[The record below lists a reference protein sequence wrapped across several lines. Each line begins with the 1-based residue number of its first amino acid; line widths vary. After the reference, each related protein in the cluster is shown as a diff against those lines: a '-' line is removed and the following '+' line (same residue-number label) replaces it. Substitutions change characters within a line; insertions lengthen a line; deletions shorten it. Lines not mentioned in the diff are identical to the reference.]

1 MYSKNQLLYKTGLK
15 RAWVS
20 WAKSENGRENAMG
33 RHNLYN
39 LAAYLCQEFWV
50 VFLPLPPSLTSP
62 STSPPPSVELF
73 FNKRPP
79 SPCGWGD
86 KPLLFTRK
94 FWWHIDFGNLSRFHD
109 FQRKHHPRLNVWPA
123 ALTLLSPGFCSELPL
138 ENTYW
143 LGSRQIAKENQRN
156 TGEDNWDR
164 RNKEV
169 TVRGWKTG
177 WRECRGDALLPHHL
191 NYSVV

>member
-1 MYSKNQLLYKTGLK
+1 MVMEREGTKVYCSSWVLPILDLNTQSLLLTVQQSVMYSKNKLLYKTGLK

-20 WAKSENGRENAMG
+20 WAKSENGRENAMV

-50 VFLPLPPSLTSP
+50 VFLPLPPPLASP

-94 FWWHIDFGNLSRFHD
+94 FLWHIDFGNLLRFHD
-109 FQRKHHPRLNVWPA
+109 F
-123 ALTLLSPGFCSELPL
+123 
-138 ENTYW
+138 
-143 LGSRQIAKENQRN
+143 
-156 TGEDNWDR
+156 
-164 RNKEV
+164 
-169 TVRGWKTG
+169 
-177 WRECRGDALLPHHL
+177 
-191 NYSVV
+191 

>member
-15 RAWVS
+15 RAWIS
-20 WAKSENGRENAMG
+20 WAKSENGRENAMV

-39 LAAYLCQEFWV
+39 LAAYLYQEFWV
-50 VFLPLPPSLTSP
+50 VFLPLPPLSPPLPPPHPLPWSYFSIKDRLVHVAEVINPFYLRESFDDTLTSVICRAFM
-62 STSPPPSVELF
+62 TSRGSI
-73 FNKRPP
+73 
-79 SPCGWGD
+79 
-86 KPLLFTRK
+86 T
-94 FWWHIDFGNLSRFHD
+94 HD
-109 FQRKHHPRLNVWPA
+109 LMCDRQLNTV
-123 ALTLLSPGFCSELPL
+123 SPGFCSELPL